1 MYSNTLED
9 RRNSKPV
16 EIMLTIEHI
25 SKDLGEF
32 VLDDVSLTVNDGEY
46 FVIIGPTGAGK
57 TILLETIAGVYP
69 PDSGTV
75 SLDNHDVTFVPPR
88 ERNITMVYQDYML
101 FPHLTVAENIGFGLK
116 NRKLP
121 KDEISAKVAEVAD
134 IFGIGHLLHRYPETL
149 SGGEQQRAAISRAI
163 ILEPSI
169 LLLDE
174 PLSALDGQ
182 TRDRLRVELRRLHAA
197 YKTTIIHITHN
208 FEEVFSLASRV
219 AVMHQ
224 GKVMQVGTP
233 DEVFR
238 HPNSAFIAE
247 FVGVQNIFKGTC
259 TTDNGLSEITV
270 EGSNGPYLIY
280 SSLCTGNSDVTT
292 TIRPEDI
299 MVSSTEITSTA
310 RNSFAGTITDVAD
323 NGSMVRIN
331 VDTGLPFIAAVTRQG
346 WQSLNAAIGD
356 TVYLTV
362 MAQSVHIF

>member
-1 MYSNTLED
+1 
-9 RRNSKPV
+9 
-16 EIMLTIEHI
+16 MLTIHHI

-32 VLDDVSLTVNDGEY
+32 ILDDVSLEVKDGEY

-69 PDSGTV
+69 PDSGTI
-75 SLDNHDVTFVPPR
+75 SLDDRDVTFVPPR

-101 FPHLTVAENIGFGLK
+101 FPRMTVAENIGFGLK

-121 KDEISAKVAEVAD
+121 PDEIAGKVDAIAE
-134 IFGIGHLLHRYPETL
+134 IFGIGHLLHRYPDTL

-163 ILEPSI
+163 VLEPSI

-182 TRDRLRVELRRLHAA
+182 TRERLRFELKRLHAA
-197 YKTTIIHITHN
+197 FKTTIIHITHN
-208 FEEVFSLASRV
+208 FEEVFSLSTRV

-224 GKVMQVGTP
+224 GRIWQVGTP

-238 HPNSAFIAE
+238 HPESAFVAE
-247 FVGVQNIFKGTC
+247 FVGVQNLFRGTC
-259 TTDNGLSEITV
+259 TETDGLSVIAV
-270 EGSNGPYLIY
+270 EGTRGPHPIC
-280 SSLCTGNSDVTT
+280 SSLCASNAEVTV

-299 MVSSTEITSTA
+299 MVSRSRIESTA

-323 NGSMVRIN
+323 NGSIVRVS

-346 WQSLNAAIGD
+346 WCALDAEIGD

>member
-1 MYSNTLED
+1 
-9 RRNSKPV
+9 
-16 EIMLTIEHI
+16 MLTIEHI

-32 VLDDVSLTVNDGEY
+32 ILDDVSLTVEDGEY

-69 PDSGTV
+69 PDTGTV
-75 SLDNHDVTFVPPR
+75 SLDNRDVTFVPPR

-101 FPHLTVAENIGFGLK
+101 FPHLTVEENIGFGLK

-121 KDEISAKVAEVAD
+121 QDEISTKVAHVAE
-134 IFGIGHLLHRYPETL
+134 IFGIGHLLHRYPNTL

-163 ILEPSI
+163 VLEPSI

-182 TRDRLRVELRRLHAA
+182 TRERLRIELKRLHASF
-197 YKTTIIHITHN
+197 KTTIIHITHN

-224 GKVMQVGTP
+224 GKVLQVGTP

-238 HPNSAFIAE
+238 HPNSEFVAE
-247 FVGVQNIFKGTC
+247 FVGVQNIFQGTC
-259 TTDNGLSEITV
+259 METDGLSEITV
-270 EGSNGPYLIY
+270 EGTAGAQLIC
-280 SSLCTGNSDVTT
+280 SSLCTGNIDVTT

-299 MVSSTEITSTA
+299 MVSRTPIESSA

-323 NGSMVRIN
+323 NGSMVRIT
-331 VDTGLPFIAAVTRQG
+331 VEAGLPFIAAVTRQG
-346 WQSLNAAIGD
+346 WHSLGAEIGD
-356 TVYLTV
+356 TVYLTI
-362 MAQSVHIF
+362 MAQSVHLF

>member
-1 MYSNTLED
+1 
-9 RRNSKPV
+9 
-16 EIMLTIEHI
+16 MLTIEHI

-32 VLDDVSLTVNDGEY
+32 ILDDVSLEVNDGEY

-75 SLDNHDVTFVPPR
+75 SLDGRDVTFVPPR

-121 KDEISAKVAEVAD
+121 PAAITDKVAAVAE
-134 IFGIGHLLHRYPETL
+134 IFGIGHLLHRYPDTL

-163 ILEPSI
+163 VLEPSI

-182 TRDRLRVELRRLHAA
+182 TRERLRAELKRLHAA
-197 YKTTIIHITHN
+197 FRTTIIHITHN
-208 FEEVFSLASRV
+208 FEEVFSLSSRV

-224 GKVMQVGTP
+224 GKVLQVGTP

-238 HPNSAFIAE
+238 HPNSDFVAE
-247 FVGVQNIFKGTC
+247 FVGVQNLFRGTC
-259 TTDNGLSEITV
+259 TETDGLSVVAV
-270 EGSNGPYLIY
+270 EGREGPHLIC
-280 SSLCTGNSDVTT
+280 SSLCTGTSDVTA

-299 MVSSTEITSTA
+299 MVSRTRVESTA

-323 NGSMVRIN
+323 NGSMVRIS
-331 VDTGLPFIAAVTRQG
+331 VDAGLPFIAAVTRQG
-346 WQSLNAAIGD
+346 WHSLGADIGD
-356 TVYLTV
+356 TVYLTI

>member
-1 MYSNTLED
+1 
-9 RRNSKPV
+9 
-16 EIMLTIEHI
+16 MLTIEHI

-32 VLDDVSLTVNDGEY
+32 ILDDVSLEVNDGEY

-75 SLDNHDVTFVPPR
+75 SLDGRDVTFVPPR

-121 KDEISAKVAEVAD
+121 PAEITDKVAAVAE
-134 IFGIGHLLHRYPETL
+134 IFGIGHLLHRYPDTL

-163 ILEPSI
+163 VLEPSI

-182 TRDRLRVELRRLHAA
+182 TRERLRAELKRLHAA
-197 YKTTIIHITHN
+197 FRTTIIHITHN
-208 FEEVFSLASRV
+208 FEEVFSLSSRV

-224 GKVMQVGTP
+224 GRVLQVGTP

-238 HPNSAFIAE
+238 HPNSAFVAE
-247 FVGVQNIFKGTC
+247 FVGVQNIFRGTC
-259 TTDNGLSEITV
+259 TETDGLSVVRV
-270 EGSNGPYLIY
+270 EGEDGPHLIC
-280 SSLCTGNSDVTT
+280 SSLCTASAGVTAT
-292 TIRPEDI
+292 VRPEDI
-299 MVSSTEITSTA
+299 MVSRSRIESTA
-310 RNSFAGTITDVAD
+310 RNCFAGTITDVAD
-323 NGSMVRIN
+323 NGSMVRLS

-346 WQSLNAAIGD
+346 WYALGAEIGD

>member
-1 MYSNTLED
+1 
-9 RRNSKPV
+9 
-16 EIMLTIEHI
+16 MLTIEHI

-32 VLDDVSLTVNDGEY
+32 VLDDVSLTVEDGEY

-75 SLDNHDVTFVPPR
+75 SLDNRDVTFVPPR
-88 ERNITMVYQDYML
+88 DRNITMVYQDYML
-101 FPHLTVAENIGFGLK
+101 FPHLTVEENIGFGLK

-121 KDEISAKVAEVAD
+121 KDEIAQKVAEVAD
-134 IFGIGHLLHRYPETL
+134 IFGIGHLLHRYPDTL

-182 TRDRLRVELRRLHAA
+182 TRERLRIELKRLHAA
-197 YKTTIIHITHN
+197 FKTTIIHITHN

-219 AVMHQ
+219 AVMNK
-224 GKVMQVGTP
+224 GNVLQVGAP

-238 HPNSAFIAE
+238 HPNSEFVAE
-247 FVGVQNIFKGTC
+247 FVGVQNIFRGTC
-259 TTDNGLSEITV
+259 AQKDGLTEVTIDGA
-270 EGSNGPYLIY
+270 EGPHLIC
-280 SSLCTGNSDVTT
+280 SSLCTDAHDVTV

-299 MVSSTEITSTA
+299 MVSHTEIDSTA

-323 NGSMVRIN
+323 NGSMVRIT

-346 WQSLNAAIGD
+346 WQSLGAEIGN

>member
-1 MYSNTLED
+1 
-9 RRNSKPV
+9 
-16 EIMLTIEHI
+16 MLAIEHI

-32 VLDDVSLTVNDGEY
+32 VLDDVSLEVMDGEY

-69 PDSGTV
+69 PDSGTIC
-75 SLDNHDVTFVPPR
+75 LDSRDLTYVPPR

-121 KDEISAKVAEVAD
+121 PVEITAKVSEVAE
-134 IFGIGHLLHRYPETL
+134 IFGIGHLLHRYPNTL
-149 SGGEQQRAAISRAI
+149 SGGEKQRTAISRAI
-163 ILEPSI
+163 VLEPSV

-182 TRDRLRVELRRLHAA
+182 TRDRLRIELKRLHASFR
-197 YKTTIIHITHN
+197 TTIIHITHN
-208 FEEVFSLASRV
+208 FEEVFSLSSRV

-224 GKVMQVGTP
+224 GKILQVGTP

-238 HPNSAFIAE
+238 HPRSTFVAE
-247 FVGVQNIFKGTC
+247 FVGVQNIFRGTC
-259 TTDNGLSEITV
+259 TETDGLSVVAVKGTDR
-270 EGSNGPYLIY
+270 PYLIC
-280 SSLCTGNSDVTT
+280 STLCADDAEVTV

-299 MVSSTEITSTA
+299 MVSRSRIDSTA

-323 NGSMVRIN
+323 NGSMVRIS

-346 WQSLNAAIGD
+346 WYSLGAEIGD
-356 TVYLTV
+356 TIYLTV

>member
-1 MYSNTLED
+1 
-9 RRNSKPV
+9 
-16 EIMLTIEHI
+16 MLAIEHI

-32 VLDDVSLTVNDGEY
+32 VLDDVSLEVMDGEY

-69 PDSGTV
+69 PDSGTIC
-75 SLDNHDVTFVPPR
+75 LDSRDLTYVPPR

-121 KDEISAKVAEVAD
+121 PVEITAKVSEVAE
-134 IFGIGHLLHRYPETL
+134 IFGIGHLLHRYPNTL
-149 SGGEQQRAAISRAI
+149 SGGEKQRTAISRAI
-163 ILEPSI
+163 VLEPSV

-182 TRDRLRVELRRLHAA
+182 TRDRLRIELKRLHASFR
-197 YKTTIIHITHN
+197 TTIIHITHN
-208 FEEVFSLASRV
+208 FEEVFSLSSRV

-224 GKVMQVGTP
+224 GKILQVGTP

-238 HPNSAFIAE
+238 HPRSTFVAE
-247 FVGVQNIFKGTC
+247 FVGVQNIFRGTC
-259 TTDNGLSEITV
+259 TETDGLSVVAV
-270 EGSNGPYLIY
+270 EGTDRPYLIC
-280 SSLCTGNSDVTT
+280 STLCADDAEVTV

-299 MVSSTEITSTA
+299 MVSRSRIDSTA

-323 NGSMVRIN
+323 NGSMVRIS

-346 WQSLNAAIGD
+346 WYSLGAEIGD
-356 TVYLTV
+356 TIYLTV

>member
-1 MYSNTLED
+1 
-9 RRNSKPV
+9 
-16 EIMLTIEHI
+16 MLTIEHI

-32 VLDDVSLTVNDGEY
+32 VLDDVSLTVEDGEY

-75 SLDNHDVTFVPPR
+75 SLNDRDVTFVPPR
-88 ERNITMVYQDYML
+88 ERSITMVYQDYML

-121 KDEISAKVAEVAD
+121 KDEIAQKVAEVAD

-182 TRDRLRVELRRLHAA
+182 TRDRLRIELRRLHAA

-219 AVMHQ
+219 AVMHK
-224 GKVMQVGTP
+224 GKVMQVGAP

-238 HPNSAFIAE
+238 HPNSEFVAE
-247 FVGVQNIFKGTC
+247 FVGVQNIFRGTC
-259 TTDNGLSEITV
+259 MKKDGLSEVTV
-270 EGSNGPYLIY
+270 EGTGGPHLIC
-280 SSLCTGNSDVTT
+280 SSLCTNSHDVTV

-299 MVSSTEITSTA
+299 MVSRTPVESTA
-310 RNSFAGTITDVAD
+310 RNSFAGTIRDIAD
-323 NGSMVRIN
+323 NGSMVRLN
-331 VDTGLPFIAAVTRQG
+331 VDSGLPFIAGVTRQG
-346 WQSLNAAIGD
+346 WQSLGAEIGD
-356 TVYLTV
+356 TIYLTV

>member
-1 MYSNTLED
+1 
-9 RRNSKPV
+9 
-16 EIMLTIEHI
+16 MLTIEHI

-32 VLDDVSLTVNDGEY
+32 ILDDVSLTVEDGEY

-75 SLDNHDVTFVPPR
+75 CLDNRDVTYVPPR
-88 ERNITMVYQDYML
+88 DRNITMVYQDYML

-121 KDEISAKVAEVAD
+121 ADEIAQKVAEVAD
-134 IFGIGHLLHRYPETL
+134 IFGIGHLLHRYPDTL

-182 TRDRLRVELRRLHAA
+182 TRERLRIELKRLHAA
-197 YKTTIIHITHN
+197 YRTTIIHITHN

-219 AVMHQ
+219 AVMNK
-224 GKVMQVGTP
+224 GNVLQVGKP

-238 HPNSAFIAE
+238 HPNSEFVAE
-247 FVGVQNIFKGTC
+247 FVGVQNIFRGTC
-259 TTDNGLSEITV
+259 TQKDGLSEVTV
-270 EGSNGPYLIY
+270 TGTDGPHLIC
-280 SSLCTGNSDVTT
+280 SSLCTDSHDVTV

-299 MVSSTEITSTA
+299 MVSSTQVESTA

-323 NGSMVRIN
+323 NGSMVRLT
-331 VDTGLPFIAAVTRQG
+331 VDSGLPFIAAVTRQG
-346 WQSLNAAIGD
+346 WQSLGEDIGD

>member
-1 MYSNTLED
+1 
-9 RRNSKPV
+9 
-16 EIMLTIEHI
+16 MLTIEHI

-32 VLDDVSLTVNDGEY
+32 ILDDVSLTVEDGEY

-75 SLDNHDVTFVPPR
+75 VLDGRDVTFVPPR

-121 KDEISAKVAEVAD
+121 AEEISTKVAEVAD
-134 IFGIGHLLHRYPETL
+134 IFGIGHLLHRYPDTL

-163 ILEPSI
+163 VLEPSI

-182 TRDRLRVELRRLHAA
+182 TRDRLRIELRRLHAK

-224 GKVMQVGTP
+224 GKMMQVGTP

-238 HPNSAFIAE
+238 HPNSEFIAE
-247 FVGVQNIFKGTC
+247 FVGVQNIFRGTC
-259 TTDNGLSEITV
+259 KTTEGLSEISV
-270 EGSNGPYLIY
+270 EGAENTHIIC
-280 SSLCTGNSDVTT
+280 SSLCTGNTNVTA

-299 MVSSTEITSTA
+299 MVSCTKLESTA

-323 NGSMVRIN
+323 NGSMVRIS

-346 WQSLNAAIGD
+346 WQSLEAEIGD
-356 TVYLTV
+356 TVYLTI